1 MTVDA
6 PPSRRRRWLV
16 AVAVLWA
23 IVLAVVAYASVRRG
37 DATVR
42 DQSSVADARPVVD
55 RAVGELA
62 AAAGS
67 AVVLHIS
74 GYDLE
79 RGCRITPVRS
89 GATLTRE
96 VTIYTREA
104 DGPGLLDQIVR
115 ALPAGY
121 DARARHTEKRHALRA
136 DAGDFVAIR
145 GSVTSPGVVSLSVET
160 GCRPAGDIELTE
172 PAADRSVINPVLGA
186 FDATTNAVTA
196 AEAPCPNG
204 GTVRTVRA
212 DGTPGTPPASLGAPL
227 RALAT
232 GGTVIVDTE
241 DRFAYRTPQAAV
253 SVDAE
258 GGEISVAATTPC

>member
-1 MTVDA
+1 
-6 PPSRRRRWLV
+6 V
-16 AVAVLWA
+16 AVVVFWA
-23 IVLAVVAYASVRRG
+23 IVLAAVAYASVRRG

-42 DQSSVADARPVVD
+42 DQSNLTEARPVVD

-89 GATLTRE
+89 GAKLTRE

-104 DGPGLLDQIVR
+104 DGPGLLDQIVK

-121 DARARHTEKRHALRA
+121 DARARHTDKAHALRA

-145 GSVTSPGVVSLSVET
+145 GSITSPGVVSLSVET
-160 GCRPAGDIELTE
+160 GCRPAGDIALTE
-172 PAADRSVINPVLGA
+172 PSADRSVINPIVSAFGA
-186 FDATTNAVTA
+186 TAEAVTA

-212 DGTPGTPPASLGAPL
+212 EGTPSTPPTSLADPL
-227 RALAT
+227 RPLTT
-232 GGTVIVDTE
+232 GATVIVNSP
-241 DRFAYRTPQAAV
+241 DRFAYRTSQAAV

-258 GGEISVAATTPC
+258 GGELSIAATTGC

>member
-1 MTVDA
+1 M
-6 PPSRRRRWLV
+6 
-16 AVAVLWA
+16 VLWA
-23 IVLAVVAYASVRRG
+23 VVLAAVAYASVRRG

-42 DQSSVADARPVVD
+42 DQSSLADALPVVD

-74 GYDLE
+74 GSDLE

-104 DGPGLLDQIVR
+104 DGPGLLDQMAK
-115 ALPAGY
+115 ALPAAY

-145 GSVTSPGVVSLSVET
+145 GSVTSPGVVSLSVDT
-160 GCRPAGDIELTE
+160 GCRPADDVVLTE
-172 PAADRSVINPVLGA
+172 PTADRSVINPVLGA
-186 FDATTNAVTA
+186 FGATPSGVTA

-212 DGTPGTPPASLGAPL
+212 DGAPSTPPASLSEPL
-227 RALAT
+227 RTLTT
-232 GGTVIVDTE
+232 GATVIVDSP
-241 DRFAYRTPQAAV
+241 DRVAYRTSHAAV

-258 GGEISVAATTPC
+258 GGELAVAVTTGC

>member
-1 MTVDA
+1 V
-6 PPSRRRRWLV
+6 
-16 AVAVLWA
+16 VLWA
-23 IVLAVVAYASVRRG
+23 IVLAVIAYASVRRG

-42 DQSSVADARPVVD
+42 DQSSAADARPVVD

-62 AAAGS
+62 AAAG
-67 AVVLHIS
+67 AAGVLHIS

-79 RGCRITPVRS
+79 RDCRITPVRS
-89 GATLTRE
+89 GVTLTRE
-96 VTIYTREA
+96 VTIYAREA
-104 DGPGLLDQIVR
+104 DGPGLLDQIVK

-121 DARARHTEKRHALRA
+121 DAVARHTAKAHALRA

-145 GSVTSPGVVSLSVET
+145 GSITSPGVVSLSVDT

-186 FDATTNAVTA
+186 FGATAKAVTA

-212 DGTPGTPPASLGAPL
+212 DATPGTPPTSLSEPL
-227 RALAT
+227 RPLTT
-232 GGTVIVDTE
+232 GATVIVNAP
-241 DRFAYRTPQAAV
+241 DRVAYRTPQAAV
-253 SVDAE
+253 SVDAD
-258 GGEISVAATTPC
+258 GGDLAIATTTGC